1 MVAESG
7 RWGTFRTIW
16 PADGAGDGRAG
27 CLTEDRRRRRVLPP
41 DRGRWWQK
49 VADGG
54 LFAQFGPQTEPAM
67 AALAVSPRIGDGGEF
82 CPQIGADGG
91 RKWQMGDFSHNLAR
105 RRSRRWPRWL
115 SHRGSATEASSAPR

>member
-67 AALAVSPRIGDGGEF
+67 AALAVSPKRGGGGLRGNHRQNQCPNRSPFRHASPNTTAKPRGESKTIPKTVRRIV
-82 CPQIGADGG
+82 
-91 RKWQMGDFSHNLAR
+91 R
-105 RRSRRWPRWL
+105 
-115 SHRGSATEASSAPR
+115 T